1 MTSSQQW
8 PTGRHVPTSA
18 PPVATSGPASAGYPY
33 PAQQP
38 QIPQQ
43 WTPPGAYPTQQAP
56 QPPPRKRRKWLFIVG
71 GIVALLVVIG
81 LVNGGG
87 DTTSTTP
94 AAAAPAAAPAPVPA
108 GPSQAEID
116 EAQQQLDD
124 INRQLEDRKAELS
137 SMPTAPA
144 AAPVAPIAPVD
155 PAPVASGPVT
165 TVSDGTYQVGT
176 DMTAG
181 RYKTPGPDGS
191 GALDMCYVSRNK
203 DDSAELDAI
212 IANQIVQGPGSV
224 TVSDG
229 EFAEFSGGCTWTKQ

>member
-8 PTGRHVPTSA
+8 PTGRHAPTSA
-18 PPVATSGPASAGYPY
+18 QPAGTSGPASAGYTY

-43 WTPPGAYPTQQAP
+43 WTPPGAYPTQQTP
-56 QPPPRKRRKWLFIVG
+56 QPPPRKRRKWPFIVG
-71 GIVALLVVIG
+71 GIIALLVVVG

-87 DTTSTTP
+87 TPSTTP
-94 AAAAPAAAPAPVPA
+94 TAAAPAAAPVPA

-116 EAQQQLDD
+116 EARRQLDD

-137 SMPTAPA
+137 SMPTVAPA
-144 AAPVAPIAPVD
+144 VPAAPVAPVAPVE
-155 PAPVASGPVT
+155 PAPVASGPAT

-176 DMTAG
+176 DMTPG
-181 RYKTPGPDGS
+181 RYKTAGPDGS

-203 DDSAELDAI
+203 DDSGEFDAI
-212 IANQIVQGPGSV
+212 IANQIVEGPGSV
-224 TVSDG
+224 TVNDG

>member
-1 MTSSQQW
+1 MTPSQQW
-8 PTGRHVPTSA
+8 PTGRHTPTST
-18 PPVATSGPASAGYPY
+18 PPVSSGPASTGYTS
-33 PAQQP
+33 PAQP
-38 QIPQQ
+38 QIPHQ
-43 WTPPGAYPTQQAP
+43 WTPPGVYPTQQTP
-56 QPPPRKRRKWLFIVG
+56 QPPPRKQRKWPFIVG
-71 GIVALLVVIG
+71 AVVALLVLVG

-87 DTTSTTP
+87 DTTSPTP
-94 AAAAPAAAPAPVPA
+94 AAAAPAPAPAAPVPGPV

-124 INRQLEDRKAELS
+124 INRQLEDRKAELN

-144 AAPVAPIAPVD
+144 AVPAAPVD
-155 PAPVASGPVT
+155 PAPVTSGPVT